1 MKFGKKIGKKNMDE
15 TVGCDCSVEQTTD
28 ENSFETNKVFLDL
41 IKHSKI
47 TNIIAIVILVF
58 GLVSF
63 VFINGWL
70 GAVLCLFAE
79 FIAVLPN
86 TKVLKHFKSENPKT
100 DKKTLRTDKK
110 ALQKELKSNNKAYRF
125 SFVLGYIALAGIIIS
140 LALPSP
146 LVNMDGSVNS
156 TNTPTS
162 TENVSNNESGAEATT
177 GNTSANSS
185 DKYAKEPIVGSFD
198 YSKSFDNNTKSTVSL
213 SIPYLSHLNFEAD
226 GTGNMT
232 WKTSG
237 TPGFALYDI
246 TWEIQEENEKLKV
259 YVIKWDED
267 QAFVYYSID
276 DDLCYTITN
285 DAIANFFTRY
295 SGNAKDNVSGAT
307 TGTAYNVI
315 GSYCFSHAYN
325 PSTDSRISNPSLPY
339 TYYLTFYEGNSCLV
353 QAKTNSS
360 SNAYGLEFY
369 NGKWNYEKRDGEFYV
384 YSVAFDQGG
393 SMSVYYTPDDN
404 MCVLAD
410 KNGIYY
416 YLERV
421 EN

>member
-15 TVGCDCSVEQTTD
+15 TVGCDCSVEQTND

-125 SFVLGYIALAGIIIS
+125 SFILGYIALAGIIIS

-246 TWEIQEENEKLKV
+246 TWEIQEENENLKV

-285 DAIANFFTRY
+285 DEIANFFTRY